1 MFGGYL
7 KIKGYIYIP
16 DPIHIIT
23 EALVGWSLSQRKKII
38 LIIIIKIITN
48 NKKKLH
54 NYFLKSSQ
62 YIVESFL

>member
-38 LIIIIKIITN
+38 LIIIIKNYTIT
-48 NKKKLH
+48 
-54 NYFLKSSQ
+54 F
-62 YIVESFL
+62 